1 MADKGP
7 KSKKSLLNDPFE
19 GMGELPIQDTPAPDA
34 TESDLLSQMLGLID
48 AEEEETGTSSVNEVP
63 EPIPPAPFP
72 EMKGEQIAEGMP
84 ISATKAAE
92 IDVPSAPLP
101 FQGGTGGEVLDLGEG
116 KEMPALEEVLAE
128 IDAETTVAASPV
140 SPIPIK
146 PSGASSQGRYVLFS
160 LATTEYAVPIENVSE
175 IGRPLKV
182 TWVPNVP
189 DWILGVANLRGDVL
203 SIVDLA
209 AFLNIQAPTQPTTG
223 RMLVAH
229 SPLADMSTGLIV
241 DRVNGI
247 RNLPGDQILPPTAPI
262 ADRVAPYLRGVCEYE
277 GHLLVVLDLDQLLLS
292 PEMQQKTSSQ

>member
-1 MADKGP
+1 MADKGS

-19 GMGELPIQDTPAPDA
+19 GMGELPIQDIPAPDA
-34 TESDLLSQMLGLID
+34 TESDLLSQMLGLT
-48 AEEEETGTSSVNEVP
+48 EEEDTRTSLVGEVP

-72 EMKGEQIAEGMP
+72 EMKGEQIAEEMA
-84 ISATKAAE
+84 I
-92 IDVPSAPLP
+92 PSAPRP
-101 FQGGTGGEVLDLGEG
+101 FRGGAGGEFLHPGDEG
-116 KEMPALEEVLAE
+116 REMPALEEILAE
-128 IDAETTVAASPV
+128 IDAETAVAASPV
-140 SPIPIK
+140 SPAPIK
-146 PSGASSQGRYVLFS
+146 PSGASGQGRYVLFS
-160 LATTEYAVPIENVSE
+160 LATTEYAVPIESVSE

-189 DWILGVANLRGDVL
+189 DWVLGVANLRGDVL

-229 SPLADMSTGLIV
+229 SQLADMAAGLIV

-247 RNLPGDQILPPTAPI
+247 RNLPGDQIIPPTAPI

-292 PEMQQKTSSQ
+292 SEMQQKVSIA